1 MASTV
6 ALKGRPLA
14 TLLKQLL
21 ADAPSAATGRP
32 VATPAASGRARRYD
46 VVDESGTDNGEEYDA
61 TDDSECD
68 PKTQ

>member
-32 VATPAASGRARRYD
+32 ARRYD

-61 TDDSECD
+61 TDDGECD